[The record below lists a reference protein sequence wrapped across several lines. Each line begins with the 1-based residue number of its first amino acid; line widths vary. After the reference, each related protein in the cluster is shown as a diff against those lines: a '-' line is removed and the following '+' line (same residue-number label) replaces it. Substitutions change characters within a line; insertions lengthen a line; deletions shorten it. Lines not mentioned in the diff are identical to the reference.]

1 MNDHSLFLNK
11 KQRGYYELN
20 VFSLFWSEL
29 AKLAV
34 KKGVL
39 LSVIAALLIPVVYG
53 GILLSPTWSPYDN
66 LSNLPVAVVNND
78 EGAMSGDEKINVGND
93 LVADLK
99 KGKDLRWEF
108 VDSDEARSGLDNF
121 KYYMI
126 IEIPKDF
133 SKRVT
138 TVLEPNPKNL
148 ELKFTQNE
156 GLNFMAAQV
165 TKTATESI
173 REQLAN
179 KITEKYVKNIFANL
193 GDVANGFKTAADGS
207 SQLHDGTVQLH
218 DGTGLLLYSLTEK
231 SADIKKL
238 ADGSQEL
245 EAGTAEMAGSLSSKQ
260 SDITKLASGSKELKS
275 GTGLLLSSLN
285 SKSGDI
291 SRLAQGSAAANDG
304 TGKLLAALKAG
315 QPGVQQLAGGGKLL
329 GQKIPELKD
338 GTAQVLLGLT
348 AAQGAI
354 KNKIGP
360 GTLLVAGGVKDVAD
374 KSQQLGAGLQ
384 GLTKLLEDYLIANPG
399 LAADRNFLTILA
411 TSRGIRDQAID
422 PENAALLGVLQ
433 TGAANI
439 AAAFK
444 ENSVPDPAN
453 SLADAVNAMA
463 AGQKNIDNGVAAL
476 KVSAPALQKGTADL
490 ATGWNTMIDQV
501 TLLHGGTTQIA
512 DGTKAVQT
520 GWSDMTAGVT
530 KLDNGAAQISA
541 GNASVDK
548 GWHDLSAGAAQI
560 HTGMV
565 QVSDGNASVNQ
576 GWGDLT
582 TGVTQLND
590 GAAKLDDGSNQL
602 ASGLKDGAQKTSAIK
617 ADDQNIQMF
626 ASPVKLAGST
636 IHKYPHYRD
645 STAPY
650 VLSLALFVGI
660 LVLSLF
666 INFRRPE
673 EVSALS
679 WFGAKF
685 LNLSVLAVGQALLL
699 SLVVLG
705 FLGMDVDNPMAFV
718 LFTIIV
724 SIIFSGIILFF
735 ASLGNV
741 GRFMALAFVVLQL
754 STTGANLPIEMLP
767 ENLRN
772 LSSYL
777 PFTYT
782 IEGFKSI
789 ISLNDSGAAFGNM
802 AILLGFFVL
811 FMLLSAAV
819 FLFNSKEHPHQADI
833 AV

>member
-1 MNDHSLFLNK
+1 M
-11 KQRGYYELN
+11 N

-165 TKTATESI
+165 TKSATESI

-207 SQLHDGTVQLH
+207 AQLHDGTVQLH
-218 DGTGLLLYSLTEK
+218 DGTGQMLDSLTEK

-238 ADGSQEL
+238 ADGSKEL
-245 EAGTAEMAGSLSSKQ
+245 EAGTAEMASSLSSKQ

-291 SRLAQGSAAANDG
+291 TRLAQGSAAANDG

-315 QPGVQQLAGGGKLL
+315 QPGVQQLAAGGKSLAENAP
-329 GQKIPELKD
+329 ILKA
-338 GTAQVLLGLT
+338 GTSTILAGLT
-348 AAQGAI
+348 AAQDSI
-354 KNKIGP
+354 KKKIGP
-360 GTLLVAGGVKDVAD
+360 GTLGVSKGASEVAE
-374 KSQQLGAGLQ
+374 KSEKLRGGLQ
-384 GLTKLLEDYLIANPG
+384 GLLQLLEAYKTSNKLESDTDYIQIIGAVNTMINEAN
-399 LAADRNFLTILA
+399 N
-411 TSRGIRDQAID
+411 
-422 PENAALLGVLQ
+422 NAPKLVELK
-433 TGAANI
+433 TGAALI
-439 AAAFK
+439 SAAFT
-444 ENSVPDPAN
+444 ENKVPDPKN
-453 SLADAVNAMA
+453 SLIDGINLMA
-463 AGQKNIDNGVAAL
+463 AGQKNIDDGATLLVA
-476 KVSAPALQKGTADL
+476 SAPALQKGTADL

-520 GWSDMTAGVT
+520 GWGDMTVGVT
-530 KLDNGAAQISA
+530 KLDIGAAQISA

-548 GWHDLSAGAAQI
+548 GWHDLSAGAIQI
-560 HTGMV
+560 HDGMV
-565 QVSDGNASVNQ
+565 QVSDGNASVNK
-576 GWGDLT
+576 GWGDMT

-617 ADDQNIQMF
+617 ADDQNIKMF

-636 IHKYPHYRD
+636 VHKYPHYRD

-705 FLGMDVDNPMAFV
+705 FLGMNVDNPVAFV
-718 LFTIIV
+718 LFAVIV

-735 ASLGNV
+735 ASLGNA
-741 GRFMALAFVVLQL
+741 GRFIALAFVVLQL
-754 STTGANLPIEMLP
+754 STTGANLPIDMLP

-789 ISLNDSGAAFGNM
+789 ISLNDSGAAFGNI

-811 FMLLSAAV
+811 FMVLSAAV
-819 FLFNSKEHPHQADI
+819 FLLKSKEQPHQADI